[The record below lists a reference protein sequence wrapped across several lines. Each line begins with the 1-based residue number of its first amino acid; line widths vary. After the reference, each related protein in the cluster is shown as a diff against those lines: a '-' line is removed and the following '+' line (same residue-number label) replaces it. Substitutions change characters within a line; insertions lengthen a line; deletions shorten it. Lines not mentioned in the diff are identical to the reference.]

1 MTGMFP
7 NVPRLTCR
15 AKRIKVMIVQA
26 QSRSLHSVDGR
37 HHGNP
42 SYPPQSYPPRNKALL
57 RVINHWFP
65 LIRPY

>member
-1 MTGMFP
+1 MELKDPPKETKSNNLRVYFLFSELGYPCASF
-7 NVPRLTCR
+7 
-15 AKRIKVMIVQA
+15 
-26 QSRSLHSVDGR
+26 S
-37 HHGNP
+37 HGNP